1 MNIRQILAPLLLLAL
16 AALLAAELPAAIA
29 GRATHYDWFGPVI
42 DTRAILMD
50 RYVEPPDE
58 AAMQQA
64 TIAALVK
71 SLDDPYTIYV
81 PPADTDDF
89 QKDLSGH
96 YTGIGAHVRGID
108 GRLTILS
115 PMEGSPA
122 LEAGVRA
129 GDVVLA
135 IDDFDTLDQPVNDCI
150 DHLLGM
156 PGTTVNLTVRHTD
169 DEEETLAVI
178 RRPIQAPTV
187 SGLIRRD
194 QKWRYLV
201 DQDRGIAY
209 VRVEQFTNDTV
220 PQLVNALTPLIE
232 QDKLNGMVLDLRN
245 NPGGALP
252 AAVAMSE
259 LFLAEGD
266 IVSIGSD
273 REDRQN
279 ERRTY
284 RAHPGQAL
292 EDMPIIVL
300 VDEQS
305 ASASE
310 IVAGALGDNERAL
323 IVGERSFGKGSV
335 QEVRPLQGD
344 NGMIKFTTAYY
355 YLPSGRN
362 LHRRKGEPDASWGV
376 DPSPGCIVPEDFD
389 AKLERLQDRWM
400 FDAITTDEPAVPD
413 TLDDTWLRDEYHDAA
428 LAEAIALLR
437 HHTDQGEWPTLPEDT
452 DEAFPPLQAKLDVA
466 LDQYEAIATHL
477 LELQDEIR
485 LLQGSDNTIDR
496 GLVGLADDVDVA
508 GAELVLRGRDGNM
521 LGVWRVA
528 DGENIRTS
536 LDAVE
541 LVPVN
546 EQTTPEESDAG

>member
-1 MNIRQILAPLLLLAL
+1 VHAL
-16 AALLAAELPAAIA
+16 A
-29 GRATHYDWFGPVI
+29 
-42 DTRAILMD
+42 
-50 RYVEPPDE
+50 
-58 AAMQQA
+58 
-64 TIAALVK
+64 
-71 SLDDPYTIYV
+71 
-81 PPADTDDF
+81 
-89 QKDLSGH
+89 
-96 YTGIGAHVRGID
+96 
-108 GRLTILS
+108 
-115 PMEGSPA
+115 
-122 LEAGVRA
+122 
-129 GDVVLA
+129 
-135 IDDFDTLDQPVNDCI
+135 
-150 DHLLGM
+150 
-156 PGTTVNLTVRHTD
+156 
-169 DEEETLAVI
+169 
-178 RRPIQAPTV
+178 
-187 SGLIRRD
+187 
-194 QKWRYLV
+194 
-201 DQDRGIAY
+201 
-209 VRVEQFTNDTV
+209 
-220 PQLVNALTPLIE
+220 PLIE

-344 NGMIKFTTAYY
+344 NGMLKFTTAYY

-428 LAEAIALLR
+428 LAEAIALSGQR
-437 HHTDQGEWPTLPEDT
+437 FRKTPTRPSRPYKPNSMWPSISTKPSQRISLNCKMRFVSYRAAITQSTVDSLVSPMMSTLQVPNSCC
-452 DEAFPPLQAKLDVA
+452 EAVTEKCLEHGVSRMVRIFGRALMQSNSYQSTNKQRPKNRTPADLPL
-466 LDQYEAIATHL
+466 
-477 LELQDEIR
+477 
-485 LLQGSDNTIDR
+485 
-496 GLVGLADDVDVA
+496 
-508 GAELVLRGRDGNM
+508 
-521 LGVWRVA
+521 
-528 DGENIRTS
+528 
-536 LDAVE
+536 
-541 LVPVN
+541 
-546 EQTTPEESDAG
+546 